1 MQDVIGLGLGW
12 SSRRCH
18 IMRGDVKYE
27 SKPWMAHQYSYR
39 LTVMAGIFRYALFKC
54 NVITLNS
61 QRNNFTI
68 SPPQGDATNSRVV
81 VDESGVERVAVRG
94 EGDGGAYQRAT
105 VHRHHPR
112 SLRHFL
118 HFTATPPSPRQRR
131 CEAVDQSSD
140 REEMLPPP
148 PLPWLPAASSTTQ
161 A

>member
-1 MQDVIGLGLGW
+1 MKASRGWHINIATGL
-12 SSRRCH
+12 R
-18 IMRGDVKYE
+18 
-27 SKPWMAHQYSYR
+27 
-39 LTVMAGIFRYALFKC
+39 TVMAGIFRYALFKC

-68 SPPQGDATNSRVV
+68 PPPQGDATNSRVV

-94 EGDGGAYQRAT
+94 EGDGGAHQRAT
-105 VHRHHPR
+105 IHRHHSA

-131 CEAVDQSSD
+131 YEAVDQSSD
-140 REEMLPPP
+140 REEMPPP

>member
-1 MQDVIGLGLGW
+1 
-12 SSRRCH
+12 
-18 IMRGDVKYE
+18 
-27 SKPWMAHQYSYR
+27 MAHQYSYR
-39 LTVMAGIFRYALFKC
+39 LIVMAGIFRYALFKC

-68 SPPQGDATNSRVV
+68 PPPQGDATNSRVV

-94 EGDGGAYQRAT
+94 EGDGRAHQRAT
-105 VHRHHPR
+105 VHRRRRPA

-131 CEAVDQSSD
+131 CEAVDQRSD
-140 REEMLPPP
+140 LEEMPPP
-148 PLPWLPAASSTTQ
+148 PLPWLPAARSTMD